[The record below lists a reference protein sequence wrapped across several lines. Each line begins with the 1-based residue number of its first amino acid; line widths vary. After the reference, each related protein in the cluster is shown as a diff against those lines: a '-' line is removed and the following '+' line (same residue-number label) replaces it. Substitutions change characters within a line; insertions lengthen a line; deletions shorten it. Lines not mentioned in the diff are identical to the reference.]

1 MPEASSNTS
10 PAGTAAFAHRALN
23 GIERWLTTAEEG
35 ILVVL
40 LLFMV
45 FMSFLQVILRV
56 FFSTG
61 ILWADTLL
69 RHLVLWVGFLG
80 ACLAASA
87 GRQFAMDAS
96 DRVLKGRVKTAVH
109 LLCHAF
115 TAVVCFL
122 LLQASITFFR
132 EEYGHGAALFTVFN
146 RDIPAWTLESVLPL
160 GFALLLVHYLIKT
173 ALTLAQAGDRSA

>member
-1 MPEASSNTS
+1 M
-10 PAGTAAFAHRALN
+10 AFAAYAGQALKN
-23 GIERWLTTAEEG
+23 LERRLTAAEEG
-35 ILVVL
+35 ILVAL

-45 FMSFLQVILRV
+45 LMSFLQVILRV

-115 TAVVCFL
+115 TAVVCLF

-132 EEYGHGAALFTVFN
+132 EEYVHSETLLTVFG
-146 RDIPAWTLESVLPL
+146 RDIPAWTLESILPI

-173 ALTLAQAGDRSA
+173 ALTLAQAEDHSA